1 MRELMTAENIVLP
14 QDGCIVSRRASLP
27 SLRVAR
33 SRAPFGGFTIIE
45 LLVVVAIML
54 IVMAIAV
61 PTMTTTVDSFRVRGS
76 MNEVANMALRCRMAA
91 IKRDTSQ
98 RLHITTPAGSSL
110 VAFVTDQNDAN
121 LKPVVG
127 DPKLSAQYWFSPQFN
142 TPGPPTGVGAPPQLT
157 ALFMWGSAIAPN
169 VNVDPY
175 FNTRG
180 LPCLP
185 NAAGVCTP
193 TTGFVYY
200 VRYLR
205 AGNIRWSALSISP
218 AGRVQTWFWNG
229 GAWGN

>member
-1 MRELMTAENIVLP
+1 MRELMPAENIVLP
-14 QDGCIVSRRASLP
+14 TDGSIMARLVT
-27 SLRVAR
+27 R
-33 SRAPFGGFTIIE
+33 SRVLRSRGFTIIE
-45 LLVVVAIML
+45 LLVVVAIMC

-61 PTMTTTVDSFRVRGS
+61 PTMTTTVDSFRMRGS
-76 MNEVANMALRCRMAA
+76 MTESANMALRCRMAA

-98 RLHITTPAGSSL
+98 RLHITTVGTTL
-110 VAFVTDQNDAN
+110 VTFITDQNDAN
-121 LKPVVG
+121 VAPVVG
-127 DPKLSAQYWFSPQFN
+127 DPQMSGQYWFPPQFN
-142 TPGPPTGVGAPPQLT
+142 AIGVPTGAGAPPQMT

-185 NAAGVCTP
+185 NAAGVCDA

-200 VRYLR
+200 IRYLR
-205 AGNIRWSALSISP
+205 AGNVRWSAMSISP

-229 GAWGN
+229 ASWGN